1 MNMDQGNSKT
11 SEPNVAPYGVFP
23 CLGEGVIAE
32 TRNGHQCCVDICK
45 IVWMWIVYWHI
56 MALQKKSVKSK
67 QKGKISYVVH

>member
-45 IVWMWIVYWHI
+45 IV
-56 MALQKKSVKSK
+56 
-67 QKGKISYVVH
+67 